1 MAFEDDSP
9 TIACPHCGH
18 TIYAE
23 ARFCRRCG
31 KAPQSAAPPACG
43 ECGASVEADDRYCST
58 CGAPR
63 DSTAPGEPTTKS
75 CPSCG
80 AAIPPAAKICGVCN
94 AYLPREPAV
103 AAAESATGSVVPG
116 NARNYDSARV
126 ECPRCNSEQVQKL
139 SVIYESGV
147 AVINTTS
154 AGYGIGATGQG
165 LGGGFGAAA
174 TRGVQV
180 TALAAK
186 AAPPA
191 RRNAGR
197 PAIWMLFCGFLP
209 FMLHWF
215 DSNGLGPPTPPI
227 VMYSSFGIAAFAFLI
242 LVSNA
247 FWNSTEWPKLYRH
260 WERMYMCN
268 RCGTMLVAE
277 EAEPK
282 LVHPS
287 RARLSAEDEYSLP
300 PTQ

>member
-1 MAFEDDSP
+1 MASEDGSP

-18 TIYAE
+18 TIYAR

-31 KAPQSAAPPACG
+31 NTTNSAPPTCAK
-43 ECGASVEADDRYCST
+43 CGAVAEATDALFCSK
-58 CGAPR
+58 CGAALSSSVPHPEM
-63 DSTAPGEPTTKS
+63 TQT

-80 AAIPPAAKICGVCN
+80 STVPRAAKICGACN
-94 AYLPREPAV
+94 SYLPREAAV
-103 AAAESATGSVVPG
+103 VQPQPIVASALGEAT
-116 NARNYDSARV
+116 RTHSAMRV
-126 ECPRCNSEQVQKL
+126 ECPRCGSEQVQKL

-147 AVINTTS
+147 AVVDTTS

-191 RRNAGR
+191 RRNTGR

-215 DSNGLGPPTPPI
+215 ESNGLSPAAPPM
-227 VMYSSFGIAAFAFLI
+227 VMYSSFGIAALAFSI
-242 LVSNA
+242 LVSNS
-247 FWNSTEWPKLYRH
+247 FWNSTEWPKLYQH

-268 RCGTMLVAE
+268 RCGTMLVVE

-287 RARLSAEDEYSLP
+287 RARLSAEDEYS
-300 PTQ
+300 